1 MSAST
6 SLRIGKLRIDSVT
19 QAEAVDRILEL
30 VRDNVGGRVF
40 TPNID
45 HVVLAEDD
53 ARFADAYSRVTLS
66 LADGFPIVVTSKL
79 TDTPLPEKVSGS
91 DLAMPLLE
99 RAAQA
104 GLRVFLF
111 GGGPGV
117 AELARDKLLE
127 KLPSLQIV
135 GTASPQVSLSATKAE
150 LLELVAPIRESK
162 AELVLVCLGAPKQEI
177 FIDLV
182 ADELRPAV
190 LLGLGA
196 SIDFLAGTMKRAPRW
211 MSDNGLEWL
220 YRLSRERGRLW
231 KRYILRDSRY
241 PLIVLKQRWAERG
254 SRAKA
259 GTSR

>member
-1 MSAST
+1 MSP
-6 SLRIGKLRIDSVT
+6 SLQIGKLRVDAVT
-19 QAEAVDRILEL
+19 QAEAIDRILEL

-53 ARFADAYSRVTLS
+53 TRFADAYSRVTLS
-66 LADGFPIVVTSKL
+66 LADGFPIVATSKW

-91 DLAMPLLE
+91 DLAMPLLAQ
-99 RAAQA
+99 AAQA

-117 AELARDKLLE
+117 AELARDRLAE
-127 KLPSLQIV
+127 KLPQLQIV
-135 GTASPQVSLSATKAE
+135 GTAAPVVSLSATKAE
-150 LLELVAPIRESK
+150 LLELVAPIRESR

-182 ADELRPAV
+182 ADDLRPAV

-196 SIDFLAGTMKRAPRW
+196 SIDFLAGTVQRAPRW

-220 YRLSRERGRLW
+220 YRLSKERGRLW
-231 KRYILRDSRY
+231 KRYLLRDSRY

-254 SRAKA
+254 NRPKTGISR
-259 GTSR
+259 